1 MSNYYIM
8 YTVLLERA
16 LASLWTVEGGG
27 NVFIYNVIIIRKTNK
42 TKKKKKPPWRGV
54 AVCGRRTFA

>member
-1 MSNYYIM
+1 MSIYYIM

-27 NVFIYNVIIIRKTNK
+27 NVCIYNVIIIRKTNK
-42 TKKKKKPPWRGV
+42 TKKKPPWRGV